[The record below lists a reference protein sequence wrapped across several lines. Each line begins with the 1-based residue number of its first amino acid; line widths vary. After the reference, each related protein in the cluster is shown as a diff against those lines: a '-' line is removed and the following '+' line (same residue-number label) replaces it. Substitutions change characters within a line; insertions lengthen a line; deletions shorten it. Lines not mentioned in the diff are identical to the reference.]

1 MCKNHHP
8 VSYLKRRSQTWKKF
22 SPNLYKKTNDFI
34 DDTKANFRNQGA
46 SIRNLEHQVGEIYK
60 LLTERTQ

>member
-1 MCKNHHP
+1 M
-8 VSYLKRRSQTWKKF
+8 Q
-22 SPNLYKKTNDFI
+22 KTNDFI
-34 DDTKANFRNQGA
+34 DDIKANFRNQGI